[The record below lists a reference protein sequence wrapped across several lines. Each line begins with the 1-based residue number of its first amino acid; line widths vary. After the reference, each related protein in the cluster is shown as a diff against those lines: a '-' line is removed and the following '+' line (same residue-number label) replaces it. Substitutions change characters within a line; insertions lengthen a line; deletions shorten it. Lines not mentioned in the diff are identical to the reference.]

1 MGFFTR
7 TEINGTIDTNS
18 TVLANLNKIAGSS
31 QAFVTWNPNEGK
43 WTTILNKTGSS
54 VMTFDDSN
62 IVGSINVTGAGVDD
76 AYNSVKV
83 QFNSKDQ
90 AGATD
95 ERVLSV
101 ATEDREPNELDNQLN
116 LTFDL
121 INDPAQA
128 ELLAAIEMKQSRVD
142 TIIEF
147 ATDFRAI
154 GLQAGE
160 LIGVANDNYFFR
172 SSVNPKL
179 FRVVSIEE
187 VDTEEG
193 GILLSITAIEYD
205 SQVYSTDNLTRENR
219 ITDSGIVPAAENV
232 CIFERDSIAAG
243 KKIGDALATDA
254 GRAAITGAG
263 VPLFA
268 TISASETGTNIETML
283 EAAYTAN
290 ALYFDETSY
299 PNPLSY
305 AHYFG
310 FTWSTFSAIKQMQV
324 AFDGPQGT
332 MNYTVDGASK
342 QITAGIPLKL
352 DLYYRYA
359 GSGYQWVGKRFMEW
373 STYISTMTVV
383 DIDVAPVDW
392 LLLCTPLNTYD
403 LNASNNYVTPT
414 SLNGSGAG
422 IITDV
427 NGDAAGVTITL
438 FQN

>member
-7 TEINGTIDTNS
+7 TAINGTIDTNN

-31 QAFVTWNPNEGK
+31 QAFVTYDPNQGK
-43 WTTILNKTGSS
+43 WTTILNKAGTS

-90 AGATD
+90 GGATD
-95 ERVLSV
+95 ERVLNI
-101 ATEDREPNELDNQLN
+101 AAADREPNELDNQLN

-142 TIIEF
+142 TIVEF

-187 VDTEEG
+187 VDTEDG

-205 SQVYSTDNLTRENR
+205 SQVYSTSNLTRENR

-232 CIFERDSIAAG
+232 CIFERESIAAG
-243 KKIGDALATDA
+243 KKIGEALATDA

-263 VPLFA
+263 IPLFA
-268 TISASETGTNIETML
+268 TSSVNTSGNDIKNAFNAGYNNNAYYFNSSAYAS
-283 EAAYTAN
+283 
-290 ALYFDETSY
+290 
-299 PNPLSY
+299 NPLSY
-305 AHYFG
+305 PYFYG
-310 FTWSTFSAIKQMQV
+310 YQWQTQNPLKYMQIAV
-324 AFDGPQGT
+324 TGPQG
-332 MNYTVDGASK
+332 NFDYVVDGTTKSM
-342 QITAGIPLKL
+342 TAGIPQQLTL
-352 DLYYRYA
+352 WYGFDNVNWTFV
-359 GSGYQWVGKRFMEW
+359 GSRFMEW
-373 STYISTMTVV
+373 STYISSM
-383 DIDVAPVDW
+383 DVADIPVSNVYW
-392 LLLCTPLNTYD
+392 LLMASPLNTYD
-403 LNASNNYVTPT
+403 LNATSNYVKPT
-414 SLNGSGAG
+414 VINSILTFTGS
-422 IITDV
+422 T
-427 NGDAAGVTITL
+427 DAAGIAII
-438 FQN
+438 QYMN